1 MSSADERQ
9 LRDDRLNEFVRYCMI
24 SGKLDV
30 NLYQEYDVKRGL
42 RESNGKGVLT
52 GLTEISDVNGFK
64 IENGRKVPIDGELFF
79 QGYPIQDLIGDFKDR
94 RFNFEEIIYL
104 LLFGALPS
112 QEQLDEFIEI
122 LAQYRELPSK
132 FVRDV
137 VMKAPSENLMN
148 AMQKSVLTLYSYD
161 DDPENTSIPAVLRQS
176 LTLITTM
183 PLIAVYGYQ
192 AYQHYHNAKSLII
205 RYPDDQ
211 LSTAENILHMLRADG
226 KYTPLEA
233 RVLDACLVI
242 HAEHG
247 GGNNSTFT
255 THVVSSTG
263 TDTYSAVAA
272 SLGSL
277 KGPKHGGA
285 NMKVQGMFAD
295 IKEHVKDW
303 EDEEAI
309 RNHLIK
315 IMNREAFDNS
325 GLIYGM
331 GHAIYTLSDPRAVIL
346 KGYAKRLSEEKNMQ
360 KEFALYDNVERISAE
375 LLTKGRFLSKPI
387 CCNVDFYS
395 GFVYSMLGIPE
406 QMYTPIFAI
415 ARIAGWCAHRIEEL
429 VNEGKIIRPAYK
441 YVGHHRRYDTIDG
454 RKPVVDKEDALQ
466 QVSPRRGTGLDY

>member
-1 MSSADERQ
+1 MSEDYYRNDKNDRIDKNDQDERH
-9 LRDDRLNEFVRYCMI
+9 LRDDQLSEFVRYCMI
-24 SGKLDV
+24 SGAIDV

-52 GLTEISDVNGFK
+52 GLTEISDVNGFH
-64 IENGRKVPIDGELFF
+64 IVNGRKVPVDGELYF
-79 QGYPIQDLIGDFKDR
+79 QGYDIKELMQGFKNR
-94 RFNFEEIIYL
+94 RFNFEEITYL
-104 LLFGALPS
+104 LLFGALPT
-112 QEQLDEFIEI
+112 QEQLNEFIDF
-122 LAQYRELPSK
+122 LARYRELPSK

-137 VMKAPSENLMN
+137 VMKAPSENIMN
-148 AMQKSVLTLYSYD
+148 GMQKSVLTLYSYD
-161 DDPENTSIPAVLRQS
+161 EEPENTSVSNVLRQS

-183 PLIAVYGYQ
+183 PLIAVYGYH
-192 AYQHYHNAKSLII
+192 AYQHYHNGKSLVI
-205 RYPDDQ
+205 RYPNPE
-211 LSTAENILHMLRADG
+211 LSTAENILYMLRDDG
-226 KYTPLEA
+226 KYTELEA

-285 NMKVQGMFAD
+285 NLKVQNMFAD
-295 IKEHVKDW
+295 IKAHVEDW
-303 EDEEAI
+303 ADEEAL
-309 RNHLIK
+309 RAYLLK
-315 IMNREAFDNS
+315 IMNREAFDHS

-346 KGYAKRLSEEKNMQ
+346 KDLARRLSVEKGREA
-360 KEFALYDNVERISAE
+360 EFALYESVEHLASK
-375 LLTKGRFLSKPI
+375 LLTTGKMLSKPI

-395 GFVYSMLGIPE
+395 GFVYSILGIPE
-406 QMYTPIFAI
+406 QLYTPIFAI
-415 ARIAGWCAHRIEEL
+415 GRISGWCAHRIEEL

-441 YVGHHRRYDTIDG
+441 YVGHHRPYVPIEV
-454 RKPVVDKEDALQ
+454 RKPV
-466 QVSPRRGTGLDY
+466 P

>member
-1 MSSADERQ
+1 MSEDYYRNDKNDRIDKNDQDERH
-9 LRDDRLNEFVRYCMI
+9 LRDDQLSEFVRYCMI
-24 SGKLDV
+24 SGAIDV

-52 GLTEISDVNGFK
+52 GLTEISDVNGFH
-64 IENGRKVPIDGELFF
+64 IVNGRKVPVDGELYF
-79 QGYPIQDLIGDFKDR
+79 QGYDIKELMQGFKNR
-94 RFNFEEIIYL
+94 RFNFEEITYL
-104 LLFGALPS
+104 LLFGALPT
-112 QEQLDEFIEI
+112 QEQLDEFIDF
-122 LAQYRELPSK
+122 LARYRELPSK

-137 VMKAPSENLMN
+137 VMKAPSENIMN
-148 AMQKSVLTLYSYD
+148 GMQKSVLTLYSYD
-161 DDPENTSIPAVLRQS
+161 EEPENTSVSNVLRQS

-183 PLIAVYGYQ
+183 PLIAVYGYH
-192 AYQHYHNAKSLII
+192 AYQHYHNGKSLVI
-205 RYPDDQ
+205 RYPNPE
-211 LSTAENILHMLRADG
+211 LSTAENILYMLRDDG
-226 KYTPLEA
+226 KYTELEA

-285 NMKVQGMFAD
+285 NLKVQNMFAD
-295 IKEHVKDW
+295 IKAHVEDW
-303 EDEEAI
+303 TDEEAL
-309 RNHLIK
+309 RAYLLK
-315 IMNREAFDNS
+315 IMNREAFDHS

-346 KGYAKRLSEEKNMQ
+346 KDLARRLSVEKGREA
-360 KEFALYDNVERISAE
+360 EFALYESVEHLASK
-375 LLTKGRFLSKPI
+375 LLTTGKMLSKPI

-395 GFVYSMLGIPE
+395 GFVYSILGIPE
-406 QMYTPIFAI
+406 QLYTPIFAI
-415 ARIAGWCAHRIEEL
+415 GRISGWCAHRIEEL

-441 YVGHHRRYDTIDG
+441 YVGHHRPYVPIEV
-454 RKPVVDKEDALQ
+454 RKPV
-466 QVSPRRGTGLDY
+466 P